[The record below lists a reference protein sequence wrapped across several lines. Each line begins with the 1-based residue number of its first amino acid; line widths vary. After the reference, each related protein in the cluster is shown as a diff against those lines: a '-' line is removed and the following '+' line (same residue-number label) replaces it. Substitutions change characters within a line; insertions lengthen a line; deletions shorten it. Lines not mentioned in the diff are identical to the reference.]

1 MPRLPRPLEKRRNRR
16 RIDDHSVDPR
26 AALDRHL
33 TQLIDDH
40 TDAVFRLAYG
50 ILRDRQLT
58 EDAVQE
64 TMLRAWTSL
73 DRFRGDSSERTW
85 ILRIAHNTAID
96 SLRRRRDLATPP
108 HEMPEVQDRR
118 DPADRAAGMDTLS
131 AVGRALAALDETSRS
146 IVVLREV
153 EGMSYQEIADA
164 LDVPVPTVKT
174 RLLRA
179 RRALQAAE
187 GAQEE
192 P

>member
-16 RIDDHSVDPR
+16 RVDDHSVDPR

-108 HEMPEVQDRR
+108 HEMPEVQDHR

>member
-1 MPRLPRPLEKRRNRR
+1 VPRLPRPLEKRRNRPR
-16 RIDDHSVDPR
+16 VDEHSVDPR
-26 AALDRHL
+26 AALDRQL
-33 TQLIDDH
+33 SELIDAH

-50 ILRDRQLT
+50 ILHDRQLT

-73 DRFRGDSSERTW
+73 DRFRGDSSERSW

-96 SLRRRRDLATPP
+96 SLRRRRDLATSP
-108 HEMPEVQDRR
+108 HEMPELKDHQ
-118 DPADRAAGMDTLS
+118 DPAERAAGLDTLS
-131 AVGRALAALDETSRS
+131 SVGRALAGLDETSRS

-179 RRALQAAE
+179 RRALQAA
-187 GAQEE
+187 GRQQED